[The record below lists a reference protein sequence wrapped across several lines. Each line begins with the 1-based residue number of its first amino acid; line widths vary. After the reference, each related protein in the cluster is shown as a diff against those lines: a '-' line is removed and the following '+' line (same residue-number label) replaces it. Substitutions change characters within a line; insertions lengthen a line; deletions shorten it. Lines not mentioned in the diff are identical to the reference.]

1 MYSVVKKLIETN
13 NDDLTMDLERKY
25 TVANDILFRQV
36 ENEAIL
42 LHISSGTYYNLNETS
57 IMFWQALADSK
68 PLTPVV
74 EQIINEYEVERECV
88 LEDLQIFLQDLSQN
102 QIITPS
108 AA

>member
-1 MYSVVKKLIETN
+1 MKTDEENRDSNL
-13 NDDLTMDLERKY
+13 DLDRKY
-25 TVANDILFRQV
+25 KVADDILFRRIDD
-36 ENEAIL
+36 EGIL

-57 IMFWQALADSK
+57 IMFWEALADSN

-74 EQIINEYEVERECV
+74 EQVIDEYEVERECV
-88 LEDLQIFLQDLSQN
+88 LQDLQNFLQELSQN